1 MPVINQIKTLR
12 ERKNIMQKE
21 VADALGVSRQT
32 MTAIETG
39 KYNPSL
45 ELTLKI
51 AKYFKK
57 PVEDIF
63 KLEEE

>member
-1 MPVINQIKTLR
+1 MAVNNRIKELR
-12 ERKNIMQKE
+12 EQKNLMQKE

-51 AKYFKK
+51 AKFFNQ
-57 PVEDIF
+57 PVEAIF
-63 KLEEE
+63 GLEEE

>member
-1 MPVINQIKTLR
+1 MAVVNQIKRLR
-12 ERKNIMQKE
+12 EQGNIKQKD

-57 PVEDIF
+57 PVEKIF
-63 KLEEE
+63 SLEE

>member
-1 MPVINQIKTLR
+1 MAVSNRIKELR
-12 ERKNIMQKE
+12 EQKNLMQKE

-51 AKYFKK
+51 AKFFNQ
-57 PVEDIF
+57 PVEAIF
-63 KLEEE
+63 SLEEE